1 MVLSFASRSWKAA
14 VRVGSRRHDL
24 VLLYDLLRI
33 LYEKQLASEQ
43 LTLKD
48 LWLEY
53 RARTGVKVNYYTV
66 KRHVD
71 LAVERGLVEKAGTR
85 PALLKVTKKGID
97 YMFLFE
103 RLSELIK

>member
-1 MVLSFASRSWKAA
+1 MVLSFGERNWKAR
-14 VRVGSRRHDL
+14 VRMGGSRYDL
-24 VLLYDLLRI
+24 VLLYHLLRI
-33 LYEKQLASEQ
+33 LYEKQLASEE
-43 LTLKD
+43 LALKD

-53 RARTGVKVNYYTV
+53 RTRTGVKVNYYTV

-71 LAVERGLVEKAGTR
+71 LAVEKGLVEKAGTR
-85 PALLKVTKKGID
+85 PALLKVTKKGVD